1 MIWSDSRGQ
10 TIKNGRE
17 TFLHSSTI
25 LIEDDKT
32 SIQFPSFKMNN
43 ENMWFTDES
52 LCFQIASSLNQA
64 GVPCA
69 LWGYYAQI
77 VCGSYED
84 VRRKVSLEVVEL
96 SGAY

>member
-1 MIWSDSRGQ
+1 
-10 TIKNGRE
+10 
-17 TFLHSSTI
+17 
-25 LIEDDKT
+25 
-32 SIQFPSFKMNN
+32 
-43 ENMWFTDES
+43 MWFTDES